1 MQARRWELLGDLLV
15 ELTTIAPEERE
26 SFVQAACGSD
36 HELRAELQS
45 LLAAHRAQGPLDSS
59 PEFLI
64 SDSDPELP
72 AELPGAQVGPYRL
85 LRHIGEGGMG
95 SVWLAE
101 RIDGVVKRAIALKRP
116 HVSWIG
122 TFAERTVQE
131 RDILAGLEHPN
142 IARLYDAGVT
152 DRGEPYLALEFID
165 GVPITQYCAAHHL
178 MVRHRLQ
185 LLLQV
190 LEAVQYAHSRLVIH
204 RDIKPSNILIS
215 GKGRAH
221 LLDFGIAGLLS
232 QELSDA
238 QSQGGGPFTPDYASP
253 EQIRGEPIGTASDVY
268 GMGVVS
274 YEVLTG
280 VRPYKLT
287 ARGGAALTSEIAHV
301 VCPPA
306 SEAVADPNGK
316 RSLQGDLDAILAKAL
331 QKDPTLRYAAVAAF
345 AADIERYLASRPV
358 LARPN
363 RFRYRA
369 AKWVARNRWQT
380 ASIAVAVI
388 ALIAG
393 AAVAFWQAHQARLEA
408 ARAEQVKGFALS
420 ILESADIDS
429 GAGAQTTAVQLL
441 ETARLRVEKELAGRP
456 GMAAELMGA
465 IGYGLLGQ
473 DRPVEAADVLR
484 KAIALSSEANGPE
497 DWRTVEAQV
506 MYGEALYDLGK
517 NAEAIALLR
526 TAAKSAHRLGDAHAE
541 IDALRWMS
549 SVQIDVGDISAGLAS
564 ARAAVQALPSPLPA
578 GRRARQDA
586 LQAHLCLANAMNSA
600 YVSGI
605 AEEARAALALMSDLD
620 GQRGTAGWWVA
631 RAYLGLGLVRE
642 GQIPSGL
649 KELEAAYQGSKELLG
664 PDHEETEI
672 NVSYLARSRLESGDA
687 EGAVT
692 AYQLAFDAV
701 LHRNAGKESRQ
712 LAYQHYGL
720 GNSLTA
726 AGKPALALSHFDAA
740 ARLFA
745 VDGGES
751 APLSLRARVGRVNAL
766 VHLGDLAAA
775 DREAAALERLPLAGA
790 DKTIFQA
797 RESWLRSLQGRHD
810 EAVSLARDARTGAPL
825 LPKAR
830 QAEVLGIIG
839 TVLLEAGQLQE
850 AIAPL
855 ERSDALFRELEVGAS
870 LGHEE
875 VKAALNRA
883 RAAAHPGHD
892 PSKR

>member
-15 ELTTIAPEERE
+15 DLTTIAPEERE

-36 HELRAELQS
+36 HELRVELQS

-122 TFAERTVQE
+122 TLAERTIQE

-165 GVPITQYCAAHHL
+165 GVPITQYCEAHRL
-178 MVRHRLQ
+178 TVRQRLQ

-190 LEAVQYAHSRLVIH
+190 LEAVQYAHTRLVTH
-204 RDIKPSNILIS
+204 RDIKPSNILVS
-215 GKGRAH
+215 GEGRVH
-221 LLDFGIAGLLS
+221 LLDFGIARLLS

-268 GMGVVS
+268 SLGVVS

-280 VRPYKLT
+280 ARPYKLT
-287 ARGGAALTSEIAHV
+287 ARGGPALTSEIGRV
-301 VCPPA
+301 VCRSA
-306 SEAVADPNGK
+306 SEAVADPKDK

-331 QKDPTLRYAAVAAF
+331 QQNPIQRYTSVGSF

-363 RFRYRA
+363 SFRYRA
-369 AKWVARNRWQT
+369 AKWVARYRWQT

-388 ALIAG
+388 ALLAG
-393 AAVAFWQAHQARLEA
+393 AAVAFWQAHQARMEA
-408 ARAEQVKGFALS
+408 ARAEQVKSFALS
-420 ILESADIDS
+420 ILESADTDS
-429 GAGAQTTAVQLL
+429 GAGAETTAVQLL
-441 ETARLRVEKELAGRP
+441 QTARLRVEKELAGRP

-473 DRPVEAADVLR
+473 NRAQEAADILR
-484 KAIALSSEANGPE
+484 KAIALSSEANGPA

-506 MYGEALYDLGK
+506 MYGEALCDLGK
-517 NAEAIALLR
+517 STEAIALLSA
-526 TAAKSAHRLGDAHAE
+526 AAKNAHRLNDAHAE
-541 IDALRWMS
+541 TDALRWLS
-549 SVQIDVGDISAGLAS
+549 WAQIDVGDTDAGLVS
-564 ARAAVQALPSPLPA
+564 ARAAVRVLPTPLPS

-586 LQAHLCLANAMNSA
+586 IQAHLGLANAMSNA
-600 YVSGI
+600 HVGGVVD
-605 AEEARAALALMSDLD
+605 ETRAALSLMADLD
-620 GQRGTAGWWVA
+620 GWLGTAHWWAA
-631 RAYLGLGLVRE
+631 RAYLGLGLVNE
-642 GQIPSGL
+642 GQIPLGL
-649 KELEAAYQGSKELLG
+649 KELEASYRGSKELLG

-672 NVSYLARSRLESGDA
+672 NASYWAQSLLESGDA
-687 EGAVT
+687 EGAVN
-692 AYQLAFDAV
+692 AYQAAFDAV
-701 LHRNAGKESRQ
+701 MHRNSGRETKE
-712 LAYQHYGL
+712 LAYHHYGL
-720 GNSLTA
+720 AVSFTA
-726 AGKPALALSHFDAA
+726 AGKPALALPHFDAA

-745 VDGGES
+745 VDTGEN

-766 VHLGDLAAA
+766 VRLGELATA
-775 DREAAALERLPLAGA
+775 DREASALERLPLAGG
-790 DKTIFQA
+790 DRTVLQA
-797 RESWLRSLQGRHD
+797 RESLLRSLQGRHD
-810 EAVSLARDARTGAPL
+810 EAVSLARAASAGTAA
-825 LPKAR
+825 LPKVR

-839 TVLLEAGQLQE
+839 TVLLEAGQPRE
-850 AIAPL
+850 AIGSL
-855 ERSDALFRELEVGAS
+855 ERSDELFRQLEVVAS
-870 LGHEE
+870 PAHGE
-875 VKAALNRA
+875 VEAALNRA
-883 RAAAHPGHD
+883 RAAQGP
-892 PSKR
+892 PES